1 MVCFARTHSY
11 PFVFPQLTKVVFNQ
25 IPPFV
30 GLLVEVCWEPA
41 VGFWR
46 YERGDVAGQK
56 VISQPIRIEGPI
68 RQKMSGC
75 QVADQCVG
83 LA

>member
-1 MVCFARTHSY
+1 M
-11 PFVFPQLTKVVFNQ
+11 
-25 IPPFV
+25 PPFV
-30 GLLVEVCWEPA
+30 GLLIEVCGEPA
-41 VGFWR
+41 VGFWW
-46 YERGDVAGQK
+46 YDRGDVAGQK

-75 QVADQCVG
+75 QVLDQCVG

>member
-1 MVCFARTHSY
+1 M
-11 PFVFPQLTKVVFNQ
+11 
-25 IPPFV
+25 PPFV

-83 LA
+83 LALVVGLPWHQTEINEISEPVR